1 MPGAEWVLGGPVRTV
16 VCTVILSVLS
26 PALLLAQRGPGV
38 CCGGPLRNGNL
49 VVELKG
55 RVERVQITPGE
66 GMPFVTVKAGDQSTN
81 VYLGSMRYLMALGFN
96 PRVGDE
102 VTVKGFKANNGLM
115 AITVVLPAT
124 NKTFR
129 LRDADGRPLWRGGM
143 RGPMQ

>member
-1 MPGAEWVLGGPVRTV
+1 M
-16 VCTVILSVLS
+16 
-26 PALLLAQRGPGV
+26 
-38 CCGGPLRNGNL
+38 
-49 VVELKG
+49 VELKG